1 MKVLSQRQSVWNRD
15 DFAAIAARL
24 ILKSE
29 EDQKLMVGATA
40 IEPVTLPCQ
49 GNRTS
54 IKSNRYGEK
63 DALNDRISQLIN
75 KENFVFA
82 LELLWNRVP
91 HRDEVGI
98 E

>member
-1 MKVLSQRQSVWNRD
+1 MFKRCCQGNFDWL
-15 DFAAIAARL
+15 IALPEHFR
-24 ILKSE
+24 INIRV
-29 EDQKLMVGATA
+29 VGATG

-63 DALNDRISQLIN
+63 DALNDRIPPLIN

-91 HRDEVGI
+91 HPDEVGI

>member
-1 MKVLSQRQSVWNRD
+1 MKVLSQRQSVWNRECEAHSKIRGRSETYGGRD
-15 DFAAIAARL
+15 SDRTCDPTMSRESNVNKTGQNAR
-24 ILKSE
+24 
-29 EDQKLMVGATA
+29 
-40 IEPVTLPCQ
+40 
-49 GNRTS
+49 
-54 IKSNRYGEK
+54 K
-63 DALNDRISQLIN
+63 DALNDRIPPLIN